1 MNDTAHENTKSFTVE
16 LSSPLGGAATV
27 GSPATVRIVDD
38 DAAPVVT
45 DRTPPSV
52 TLSGFPSKTT
62 FAKLV
67 KGVRV
72 TVSAGEAATFDA
84 TLEARALRA
93 QIAAA
98 APFNL
103 TLAHANVGRL
113 STKATLRLRPK
124 RRLLG
129 SPRRLTVRVRLTAT
143 DAAGN
148 HTEKTRTIAVRRR

>member
-1 MNDTAHENTKSFTVE
+1 MTFCLRPRRRNGQRALVIANSAD
-16 LSSPLGGAATV
+16 GALPGTIA
-27 GSPATVRIVDD
+27 
-38 DAAPVVT
+38 
-45 DRTPPSV
+45 
-52 TLSGFPSKTT
+52 
-62 FAKLV
+62 
-67 KGVRV
+67 
-72 TVSAGEAATFDA
+72 
-84 TLEARALRA
+84 EARALRA

>member
-1 MNDTAHENTKSFTVE
+1 MSFDAHKNFAYSTV
-16 LSSPLGGAATV
+16 L
-27 GSPATVRIVDD
+27 
-38 DAAPVVT
+38 
-45 DRTPPSV
+45 TPPSPAS
-52 TLSGFPSKTT
+52 SGTQ
-62 FAKLV
+62 
-67 KGVRV
+67 V
-72 TVSAGEAATFDA
+72 TVASGDGSKFP
-84 TLEARALRA
+84 
-93 QIAAA
+93 A